1 MEDQMQDVSMRIGG
15 RDAQSANGRSYEKC
29 NPYTGEPVARVPD
42 AGPGDAISA
51 AEAAFAAFRD
61 WSRAPPSKR
70 RAVLWNAADRL
81 EARAPDVA
89 RVMTSETGS
98 TFGYGMF
105 NAFFAASIFRE
116 AAASATQI
124 EGEVIPSDHPGTIS
138 LAVRQPVGVVL
149 GIAPWNAPMIL
160 GARAVAAPLACGNA
174 VVLKASEES
183 PLTHRMI
190 ADVLE
195 EAGLPAGAI
204 NVLTTSR
211 GGAEAV
217 ADALIADLRVRRIN
231 FTGSTRVGRIVAEK
245 AARYLK
251 PVLLELGGKAP
262 QVVLDDADLDE
273 AAAAASFGA
282 FMHQGQIC
290 MSTERVIVHQSVR
303 DVFVDKLVAKAQA
316 LKLGDPSD
324 PQTQIGAMISE
335 SAAGRVKELV
345 DDARSRGAQI
355 RCGGSPRG
363 VLFPPTV
370 VDKVTPEMRLYHEES
385 FGPVVGVLAV
395 ADDQE
400 AIQLANDSPYGLS
413 AAVFG
418 RNIDRAYAVAE
429 RIESGIC
436 HINSSTVDDE
446 PQMPFGGVKMSGF
459 GRFGGRAGI
468 REFTELRWITIQTG
482 RRPYP
487 I

>member
-1 MEDQMQDVSMRIGG
+1 MQDVTMRIGG
-15 RDAQSANGRSYEKC
+15 RDAKSANGRTYEKR

-42 AGPGDAISA
+42 AGPADASAA
-51 AEAAFAAFRD
+51 AEAASVAFRE
-61 WSRAPPSKR
+61 WSEAGPSKR
-70 RAVLWNAADRL
+70 RAVLWNAAGKL

-89 RVMTSETGS
+89 KAMTRETGS

-105 NAFFAASIFRE
+105 NAFFAASILRE
-116 AAASATQI
+116 AAAAATQMQ
-124 EGEVIPSDHPGTIS
+124 GEVVPSDHPGTIS

-160 GARAVAAPLACGNA
+160 GARAVAVPLACGNT

-183 PLTHRMI
+183 PMTHRMI

-195 EAGLPAGAI
+195 EAGLPAGAL

-211 GGAEAV
+211 EGAEAAV
-217 ADALIADLRVRRIN
+217 DTLIADPRVRRIN
-231 FTGSTRVGRIVAEK
+231 FTGSTKVGRIIAEK
-245 AARYLK
+245 AARQLK
-251 PVLLELGGKAP
+251 PVLLELGGKAA

-290 MSTERVIVHQSVR
+290 MSTERLIVQRSVK
-303 DVFVDKLVAKAQA
+303 DAFVEKLVAKARA
-316 LKLGDPSD
+316 LKVGDPSD

-335 SAAGRVKELV
+335 PAAVRVKQMVEE
-345 DDARSRGAQI
+345 AGNRGAKVL
-355 RCGGSPRG
+355 CGGAPKG
-363 VLFPPTV
+363 VMFPPTV
-370 VDKVTPEMRLYHEES
+370 VDKVTPDMRLYHEES
-385 FGPVVGVLAV
+385 FGPVVIVLSV
-395 ADDQE
+395 ADEQE
-400 AIQLANDSPYGLS
+400 AIKVANDSEYGLS

-429 RIESGIC
+429 RIETGIC

-446 PQMPFGGVKMSGF
+446 PQMPFGGVKMSGY
-459 GRFGGRAGI
+459 GRFGGQAAI

-482 RRPYP
+482 RRQYP